1 MNIAVENI
9 QIGNA
14 RYDVYASMLEDGH
27 IMSDDEYVWAEEYPE
42 WQIKSFFANQ
52 GAECTLSGWILQEA
66 LARVNAKW
74 YQVERSLTRTLDPA

>member
-42 WQIKSFFANQ
+42 WQICSYFANQ